1 MSIDNNYLHF
11 GDFDFAGLNI
21 YWNEYKKHLRERASF
36 FLPGNIE
43 ELLLKNGNRD
53 NYNNQILQIDTKS
66 IDEKNV
72 LILIELIEK
81 YKKGLEQE
89 VLAKH

>member
-1 MSIDNNYLHF
+1 M
-11 GDFDFAGLNI
+11 NI
-21 YWNEYKKHLRERASF
+21 YWNEYKKHLKKKTSF
-36 FLPGNIE
+36 CIPEHIE
-43 ELLLKNGNRD
+43 ELLSKNGSRN
-53 NYNNQILQIDTKS
+53 NYNNQMLQINTKS

-89 VLAKH
+89 VLSRVTE